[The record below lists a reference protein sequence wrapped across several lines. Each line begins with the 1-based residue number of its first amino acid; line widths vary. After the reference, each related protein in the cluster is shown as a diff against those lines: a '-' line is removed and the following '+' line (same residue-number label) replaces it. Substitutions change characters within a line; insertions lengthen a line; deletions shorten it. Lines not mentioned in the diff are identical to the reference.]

1 MGAPGADR
9 PPRGPPREGERP
21 PWFGDREGYRSSSGF
36 GGEKGGVPGDYR
48 PDFQSG
54 GGCGFGRGGG
64 GFNSRAPSATTEWG
78 DAQSL
83 QLGTVFLPPSQP
95 TIPVKVTAH

>member
-54 GGCGFGRGGG
+54 GGRGFGRGGG
-64 GFNSRAPSATTEWG
+64 GFNSRAPSAITEC
-78 DAQSL
+78 A
-83 QLGTVFLPPSQP
+83 FM
-95 TIPVKVTAH
+95 KVICQFDTAAGFPKITQ

>member
-9 PPRGPPREGERP
+9 SPRGPPREGERP

-54 GGCGFGRGGG
+54 GGRGFGRGGG
-64 GFNSRAPSATTEWG
+64 GFNSRAPSAITE
-78 DAQSL
+78 
-83 QLGTVFLPPSQP
+83 
-95 TIPVKVTAH
+95 